1 MREVQEDANNEDSA
15 IAFTVLASL
24 VGITRLEGQ
33 TMDEERLLKEFV
45 ALTPNE
51 VSGLDVSRKGVSRQL
66 LCACHC
72 HAEPSGGATW
82 RRGQGFSSF
91 LGACGK

>member
-1 MREVQEDANNEDSA
+1 MRIAL

-51 VSGLDVSRKGVSRQL
+51 VSGLDVKSIVWRWETGKGVMLIQGLYRKAQVL
-66 LCACHC
+66 
-72 HAEPSGGATW
+72 
-82 RRGQGFSSF
+82 RGET
-91 LGACGK
+91 L